1 MTDPVLWV
9 CTINDH
15 GSFRRMLD
23 GIHTVLGS
31 VQLHGH
37 LRDSD
42 DEDGFEGISVG
53 STDPCM
59 VCAVQAQYRTPCVRV
74 APHKFSTSFKIDLD
88 AASTVLRRIP
98 DDSVVQYAQFQG
110 RSELTY
116 TDPSG
121 KKNGS
126 VFVLTHNVGAE
137 ESDVGLR
144 GITTAHSVEVPLA
157 GHSGLREIIGSA
169 RKLGASETTFSVRDG
184 LLQLSYTNSAG
195 VRGTETLGS
204 IDMQDVAYQGRF
216 NTQYLYRFCK
226 GVDFPKVILGMKD
239 GCPLVLTYS
248 FGIEDTYLRFVL
260 APFSDT
266 AEPMQA

>member
-1 MTDPVLWV
+1 M
-9 CTINDH
+9 
-15 GSFRRMLD
+15 
-23 GIHTVLGS
+23 
-31 VQLHGH
+31 
-37 LRDSD
+37 
-42 DEDGFEGISVG
+42 
-53 STDPCM
+53 
-59 VCAVQAQYRTPCVRV
+59 
-74 APHKFSTSFKIDLD
+74 
-88 AASTVLRRIP
+88 
-98 DDSVVQYAQFQG
+98 G

-121 KKNGS
+121 KNGS

-216 NTQYLYRFCK
+216 NTQYLYRFRK

-260 APFSDT
+260 RILFGHSRA
-266 AEPMQA
+266 MQA